1 MKLGQREDIGFGLFV
16 DVVVFNK
23 QVHFL
28 TFGTE
33 REILSLGFDFKA
45 GPKIMWLR
53 PNSSTRQQQ
62 KVPSGHHESKGCW
75 VGWTH
80 TCKGFLCDSKRS
92 RWRGIHTRQE
102 QIKSQH
108 TLRLKDSD
116 KIISCSFSTLSTRL
130 SLNSFLSSLKLFI
143 MFILI

>member
-53 PNSSTRQQQ
+53 PN
-62 KVPSGHHESKGCW
+62 
-75 VGWTH
+75 
-80 TCKGFLCDSKRS
+80 
-92 RWRGIHTRQE
+92 
-102 QIKSQH
+102 
-108 TLRLKDSD
+108 
-116 KIISCSFSTLSTRL
+116 FSTGSSQRCLLGTMNPKGVGLVGPTRVRA
-130 SLNSFLSSLKLFI
+130 FCVILKGAGGGEFTRDRNKSKVNTL
-143 MFILI
+143 